1 VGDCEG
7 KFERQYLMK
16 RAIGLIAATLV
27 TASVYSQDYSSSSS
41 QDPDSTPPDY
51 QSRQSEAGAPASA
64 DSSSSSSSGY
74 EVSPSTSG
82 GNSLTGQSNG
92 ANVQGD
98 QGEDKTLTTRDSDV
112 SGSEYRGTL
121 ENESQQSFD
130 AELSTDS
137 SASGSSGSSVS
148 GSASSDSDTETL
160 KGTGTADGAF
170 HEPAAPVREG
180 SESEGWSGSGTF
192 SGAGPGS
199 VGGSASS
206 SASVDVQSNSSSL
219 NYSSSPSTV
228 ESTSSFDA
236 EVSGNAALSERDED
250 LRSRGL
256 EPDSGALSR
265 DEAFS
270 NRVEGDLE
278 GDMDRDNV
286 LIFEDW
292 TIVEP
297 DSSVGGPAGSDSGSS
312 SSSDADNRHDSD
324 VSASGSIGASS
335 SDSSASYNDELYYRV
350 QRDWSARTGTTDMPA
365 IPNAPAIMDHELD
378 HLRFH
383 YSDPESDVGAP
394 GRSESGVKSSDD
406 DIECETN
413 KGSSAEFEQGELDN
427 SVSSDYH
434 INRGD
439 DEKYH
444 INRSESSE
452 SSAPSEYGDRA
463 TDSNYDDG
471 HLNGNNAA
479 GNSAESES
487 GTSSSEEGAL
497 NQPDL

>member
-16 RAIGLIAATLV
+16 RAIGLIAATVL
-27 TASVYSQDYSSSSS
+27 TTSVYSQDYSSSAS
-41 QDPDSTPPDY
+41 QNPDSTPADY
-51 QSRQSEAGAPASA
+51 ESRQSEAGAPASS
-64 DSSSSSSSGY
+64 DSSSSSPSGY
-74 EVSPSTSG
+74 EVSPGASG

-98 QGEDKTLTTRDSDV
+98 PSEDKTLTTRDSDV
-112 SGSEYRGTL
+112 SGSEYRGTV
-121 ENESQQSFD
+121 ESEPQQSFD
-130 AELSTDS
+130 AELSADS

-148 GSASSDSDTETL
+148 GSASSDSETAAL

-170 HEPAAPVREG
+170 HEPATPVREG
-180 SESEGWSGSGTF
+180 SKSEGWSGSGTF
-192 SGAGPGS
+192 SGAGPGAVS
-199 VGGSASS
+199 GSASS
-206 SASVDVQSNSSSL
+206 SGSVDVQSNTSSS
-219 NYSSSPSTV
+219 NYSSSPSTI
-228 ESTSSFDA
+228 ESTSTC
-236 EVSGNAALSERDED
+236 GNAALRERDAD
-250 LRSRGL
+250 LSSRGL

-265 DEAFS
+265 EEAFS

-312 SSSDADNRHDSD
+312 SSGADNRHDPD

-335 SDSSASYNDELYYRV
+335 GGGASYNDELYQRV

-383 YSDPESDVGAP
+383 FSDPSSEVGAP

-406 DIECETN
+406 DIECNTN

-427 SVSSDYH
+427 SVRSDYH
-434 INRGD
+434 LNRGD

-452 SSAPSEYGDRA
+452 SSAPGEYGDRA
-463 TDSNYDDG
+463 TESNYDDG